1 MTSSYKTIDGMEE
14 LVEAEPLEA
23 IKGLL
28 EMNTI
33 RNCGLLVKMVFD
45 QMKGQMA
52 KKIEHANKARATVN
66 K

>member
-1 MTSSYKTIDGMEE
+1 MED
-14 LVEAEPLEA
+14 LVEAETLDA
-23 IKGLL
+23 IEGLL

-33 RNCGLLVKMVFD
+33 RNWGLLVKIVFD

-52 KKIEHANKARATVN
+52 KKIEHANKVRETVN